1 MKKILLILIAVFF
14 IGGCGKA
21 NKENLVDK
29 FKNDVE
35 SAKSYYAES
44 NMELYNNEDVFKYDL
59 KIYYMD
65 DDYFKVKMVNTNN
78 NHEQVIL
85 RNDDAVY
92 VITPSLNKS
101 YKFQSEWPYNS
112 SQSYILNSLIKD
124 IEKDKNLE
132 FKTLDNGYSLKVKVD
147 YPNNPD
153 MSYEMI
159 NFDKNKN
166 LKSVEVFS
174 KDDIL
179 MIKVEYKKIDYKAS
193 LKSEE
198 FDVDKIVEENCCTVT
213 DDAENTA
220 SLDDIIY
227 PLYVPNN
234 TYLKNKEVVSTEN
247 GDRAILTFNGD
258 KNFVL
263 IEEAATVSREF
274 ETIPVYGEPF
284 LLSNSF
290 GSLTSNSFSWTHNN
304 INYYLT
310 SNDLSSTEILT
321 IASSLN
327 NTILI
332 EK

>member
-1 MKKILLILIAVFF
+1 MKKILLILISVFF
-14 IGGCGKA
+14 IGGCGKT

-29 FKNDVE
+29 FKNEVE
-35 SAKSYYAES
+35 SAKSYYVES

-59 KIYYMD
+59 KVYYMD
-65 DDYFKVKMVNTNN
+65 DDYFKVNMVNTNN

-85 RNDDAVY
+85 RNSDAVY

-101 YKFQSEWPYNS
+101 YKFQSDWPYNS

-124 IEKDKNLE
+124 IENDKNLE

-159 NFDKNKN
+159 KFDKNKN
-166 LKSVEVFS
+166 LKSVEVYS

-193 LKSEE
+193 LKSDE
-198 FDVDKIVEENCCTVT
+198 FDVDKIVEENCCTVA
-213 DDAENTA
+213 DDTENTA
-220 SLDDIIY
+220 SLDDVIY

-234 TYLKNKEVVSTEN
+234 TYLKDKEVVSTEN

-263 IEEAATVSREF
+263 IEEAAMVSREF

-290 GSLTSNSFSWTHNN
+290 GSLTNNSLSWTHNN

-310 SNDLSSTEILT
+310 SNDLSSSEILT

-327 NTILI
+327 NTVLI

>member
-1 MKKILLILIAVFF
+1 MKKILLILIVVFF

-234 TYLKNKEVVSTEN
+234 TYLKNKEVVSAEN

-327 NTILI
+327 NTVLI

>member
-234 TYLKNKEVVSTEN
+234 TYLKNKEVVSAEN

-327 NTILI
+327 NTVLI

>member
-234 TYLKNKEVVSTEN
+234 TYLKKKEVVSAEN

-327 NTILI
+327 NTVLI

>member
-1 MKKILLILIAVFF
+1 MKKILLILISVFF

-29 FKNDVE
+29 FKNEVE
-35 SAKSYYAES
+35 SAKSYYVES

-59 KIYYMD
+59 KVYYMD
-65 DDYFKVKMVNTNN
+65 DDYFKVNMVNTNN

-85 RNDDAVY
+85 RNSDAVY

-101 YKFQSEWPYNS
+101 YKFQSDWPYNS

-124 IEKDKNLE
+124 IENDKNLE
-132 FKTLDNGYSLKVKVD
+132 FKTLDNGYSLKAKVD

-159 NFDKNKN
+159 KFDKNKN
-166 LKSVEVFS
+166 LKSVEVYS

-193 LKSEE
+193 LKSDE
-198 FDVDKIVEENCCTVT
+198 FDVDKIVEENCCTVA
-213 DDAENTA
+213 DDTENTA
-220 SLDDIIY
+220 SLDDVIY

-234 TYLKNKEVVSTEN
+234 TYLKDKEVVSTEN

-290 GSLTSNSFSWTHNN
+290 GSLTNNSLSWTHNN

-310 SNDLSSTEILT
+310 SNDLSSSEILT

-327 NTILI
+327 NTVLI

>member
-193 LKSEE
+193 LMSEE

-234 TYLKNKEVVSTEN
+234 TYLKNKEVVSAEN

-327 NTILI
+327 NTVLI

>member
-1 MKKILLILIAVFF
+1 MKKILIILISVFF

-29 FKNDVE
+29 FKNEVE
-35 SAKSYYAES
+35 SAKSYYVES

-59 KIYYMD
+59 KVYYMD
-65 DDYFKVKMVNTNN
+65 DDYFKVNMVNTNN

-85 RNDDAVY
+85 RNSDAVY

-101 YKFQSEWPYNS
+101 YKFQSDWPYNS

-124 IEKDKNLE
+124 IENDKNLE

-159 NFDKNKN
+159 KFDKNKN
-166 LKSVEVFS
+166 LKNVEVYS

-193 LKSEE
+193 LKSNE
-198 FDVDKIVEENCCTVT
+198 FDIDKIVEENCCTVA
-213 DDAENTA
+213 DDTENTA
-220 SLDDIIY
+220 SLDDVIY

-234 TYLKNKEVVSTEN
+234 TYLKDKEVVSTEN
-247 GDRAILTFNGD
+247 GDRAILTFYGD

-274 ETIPVYGEPF
+274 ETISVYGEPF

-290 GSLTSNSFSWTHNN
+290 GSLTNNSLSWTHNN

-310 SNDLSSTEILT
+310 SNDLSSSEILT

-327 NTILI
+327 NTVLI

>member
-1 MKKILLILIAVFF
+1 MKKILLILISVFF

-29 FKNDVE
+29 FKNEVE
-35 SAKSYYAES
+35 SAKSYYVES

-59 KIYYMD
+59 KVYYMD
-65 DDYFKVKMVNTNN
+65 DDYFKVNMVNTNN

-85 RNDDAVY
+85 RNSDAVY

-101 YKFQSEWPYNS
+101 YKFQSDWPYNS

-124 IEKDKNLE
+124 IENDKNLE

-159 NFDKNKN
+159 KFDKNKN
-166 LKSVEVFS
+166 LKSVEVYS

-193 LKSEE
+193 LKSDE
-198 FDVDKIVEENCCTVT
+198 FDVDKIVEENCCTVA
-213 DDAENTA
+213 DDTKNTA
-220 SLDDIIY
+220 SLDDVIY

-234 TYLKNKEVVSTEN
+234 TYLKDKEVVSTEN

-290 GSLTSNSFSWTHNN
+290 GSLTNNSLSWTHNN

-310 SNDLSSTEILT
+310 SNDLSSSEILT

-327 NTILI
+327 NTVLI

>member
-327 NTILI
+327 NTVLI

>member
-234 TYLKNKEVVSTEN
+234 TYLKNKEVVSAEN

-327 NTILI
+327 NTALI

>member
-1 MKKILLILIAVFF
+1 MKKILLILISVFF

-29 FKNDVE
+29 FKNEVE
-35 SAKSYYAES
+35 SAKSYYVES

-59 KIYYMD
+59 KVYYMD
-65 DDYFKVKMVNTNN
+65 DDYFKVNMVNTNN

-85 RNDDAVY
+85 RNSDAVY

-101 YKFQSEWPYNS
+101 YKFQSDWPYNS

-124 IEKDKNLE
+124 IENDKNLE

-159 NFDKNKN
+159 KFDKNKN
-166 LKSVEVFS
+166 LKSVEVYS

-193 LKSEE
+193 LKSDE
-198 FDVDKIVEENCCTVT
+198 FDVDKIVEENCCTVA
-213 DDAENTA
+213 DDTENTA
-220 SLDDIIY
+220 SLDDVIY

-234 TYLKNKEVVSTEN
+234 TYLKDKEVVSTEN

-263 IEEAATVSREF
+263 IEEAATVSRKF

-290 GSLTSNSFSWTHNN
+290 GSLTNNSLSWTHNN

-310 SNDLSSTEILT
+310 SNDLSSSEILT

-327 NTILI
+327 NTVLI

>member
-1 MKKILLILIAVFF
+1 MKKILIILISVFF

-29 FKNDVE
+29 FKNEVE
-35 SAKSYYAES
+35 SAKSYYVES

-59 KIYYMD
+59 KVYYMD
-65 DDYFKVKMVNTNN
+65 DDYFKVNMVNTNN

-85 RNDDAVY
+85 RNSDAVY

-101 YKFQSEWPYNS
+101 YKFQSDWPYNS

-124 IEKDKNLE
+124 IENDKNLE

-147 YPNNPD
+147 YPNNPN

-159 NFDKNKN
+159 KFDKNKN
-166 LKSVEVFS
+166 LKNVEVYS

-193 LKSEE
+193 LKSDE
-198 FDVDKIVEENCCTVT
+198 FDVDKIVEENCCTVA
-213 DDAENTA
+213 DDTENTA
-220 SLDDIIY
+220 SLDDVIY

-234 TYLKNKEVVSTEN
+234 TYLKDKEVVSTEN
-247 GDRAILTFNGD
+247 GDRAILTFYGD

-290 GSLTSNSFSWTHNN
+290 GSLTNNSLSWTHNN

-310 SNDLSSTEILT
+310 SNDLSSSEILT

-327 NTILI
+327 NTVLI

>member
-1 MKKILLILIAVFF
+1 MKKILLILIVVFF

-65 DDYFKVKMVNTNN
+65 DDYFKVKMVNNNN

-234 TYLKNKEVVSTEN
+234 TYLKNKEVVSAEN

-327 NTILI
+327 NTVLI

>member
-1 MKKILLILIAVFF
+1 MKKILLILISVFF

-29 FKNDVE
+29 FKNEVE
-35 SAKSYYAES
+35 SAKSYYVES

-59 KIYYMD
+59 KVYYMD
-65 DDYFKVKMVNTNN
+65 DDYFKVNMVNTNN

-85 RNDDAVY
+85 RNSDAVY

-101 YKFQSEWPYNS
+101 YKFQSDWPYNS

-124 IEKDKNLE
+124 IENDKNLE

-147 YPNNPD
+147 YPNNSD

-159 NFDKNKN
+159 KFDKNKN
-166 LKSVEVFS
+166 LKDVEVYS

-193 LKSEE
+193 LKSDE
-198 FDVDKIVEENCCTVT
+198 FDVDKIVEENCCTVA
-213 DDAENTA
+213 DDTENTA
-220 SLDDIIY
+220 SLDDVIY

-234 TYLKNKEVVSTEN
+234 TYLKDKEVVSTEN
-247 GDRAILTFNGD
+247 GDRAILTFYGD

-290 GSLTSNSFSWTHNN
+290 GSLTNNSLSWTHNN

-310 SNDLSSTEILT
+310 SNDLSSSEILT

-327 NTILI
+327 NTVLI

>member
-1 MKKILLILIAVFF
+1 
-14 IGGCGKA
+14 
-21 NKENLVDK
+21 
-29 FKNDVE
+29 
-35 SAKSYYAES
+35 
-44 NMELYNNEDVFKYDL
+44 
-59 KIYYMD
+59 
-65 DDYFKVKMVNTNN
+65 
-78 NHEQVIL
+78 
-85 RNDDAVY
+85 
-92 VITPSLNKS
+92 
-101 YKFQSEWPYNS
+101 
-112 SQSYILNSLIKD
+112 
-124 IEKDKNLE
+124 
-132 FKTLDNGYSLKVKVD
+132 
-147 YPNNPD
+147 

-234 TYLKNKEVVSTEN
+234 TYLKNKEVVSAEN

-327 NTILI
+327 NTVLI